1 MTGVILAA
9 GASRRMGSPKALLLF
24 EGETFLARM
33 CRILQSACD
42 GIVVVLAPG
51 TDHWAP
57 PGVVIA
63 INPDP
68 DRGMLSSL
76 QCGLAMAPRDAR
88 VLFTPLDYPAL
99 RESTIQRLAATD
111 GEIVIPRHAG
121 ERGHPVCVSSEIARQ
136 LLALPLD
143 TGTPA
148 DVIRRDPNRIRYVDV
163 DDPGILRDI
172 DNPREYEELLQ
183 SAASSC

>member
-9 GASRRMGSPKALLLF
+9 GASRRMGSPKALLEF
-24 EGETFLARM
+24 RGETFLARM
-33 CRILQSACD
+33 ARVLATACD
-42 GIVVVLAPG
+42 TLIVVLAPG
-51 TDHWAP
+51 TESWAP
-57 PGVVIA
+57 PGAHIA

-76 QCGLAMAPRDAR
+76 QCGLSHAPGRR

-99 RESTIQRLAATD
+99 LESTVRKIAATP
-111 GEIVIPRHAG
+111 GEIVIPRHG
-121 ERGHPVCVSSEIARQ
+121 GHRGHPVCVSAHIADQ
-136 LLALPLD
+136 LLALPVA

-148 DVIRRDPNRIRYVDV
+148 DVIRRDPALVHYVDV

-172 DNPREYEELLQ
+172 DNPGDYRELLQ
-183 SAASSC
+183 SAASC